1 MPASPP
7 RPKYDGSHPSSPVDA
22 KAFARSAGATG
33 ANTASAANK
42 NDNIN
47 GAFFL
52 LCPFQAHVCDIAR
65 IITPRSH
72 PFLPS
77 STMMA
82 LTLPLPHPP
91 GAALQPELDQED
103 SDPPASSPADIID
116 MDTFRQILDLDEDE
130 THEFSA
136 GMAYAYFDQA
146 ATTFTEMESAL
157 AVKDLAKLSS
167 LGHFLKGSSAALGV
181 AKVQASCE
189 RMQHYGQR
197 RDEEASAD
205 LTPEEALGKIDRLLV
220 QVKREYNDAEKWLRN
235 WYKDH
240 GVEPEMDLAVFS
252 AQDVELATSAIS
264 PELLVALMG
273 RVFNRFH
280 SQDRISLPHRTSIT
294 TDAYSVLFMPARI
307 DDFGTTIKTVS
318 VPGPNSGDGVQ
329 ATTLLLDE
337 ETGAVKA
344 IVNATSL
351 TALRNAA
358 GSVLATQLLGPSN
371 PRTLL
376 AFGAGQQIAA
386 HAKLFLRTM
395 SSLDRCIIVNRSSN
409 SRLASLRTALQSQ
422 FPNVDI
428 TTGDPSTLNLE
439 SVVSSADVICAATSS
454 TKPLFEAHWVKS
466 GTHINLVGSYTPAM
480 AEADVE
486 MIKRAG
492 KILVDSKEACLVE
505 AGEIIAANLA
515 TKDLVEIGEAVTS
528 NGKGIP
534 DIITAVKEAGD
545 VTIFKSVGIGLQDT
559 AITGAVVQMCSSMGL
574 GTKIPG
580 YY

>member
-1 MPASPP
+1 MPSSPL
-7 RPKYDGSHPSSPVDA
+7 RPKYDSNHPSSPSDA
-22 KAFARSAGATG
+22 KAFARSSGATS
-33 ANTASAANK
+33 ANIANAANK

-47 GAFFL
+47 GGAFFL
-52 LCPFQAHVCDIAR
+52 LCPFQAHVCDMLV
-65 IITPRSH
+65 SL
-72 PFLPS
+72 PFLPL
-77 STMMA
+77 STMAA
-82 LTLPLPHPP
+82 LTLPPLRPP
-91 GAALQPELDQED
+91 GAVLQQPELGQED

-130 THEFSA
+130 THEFSS

-146 ATTFTEMESAL
+146 ATTFTEMETAL
-157 AVKDLAKLSS
+157 AAKDLAKLSS

-205 LTPEEALGKIDRLLV
+205 LTPDEALDKIDRLLV

-235 WYKDH
+235 WYKEH

-252 AQDVELATSAIS
+252 AQDVELASSAIS
-264 PELLVALMG
+264 PELLVELMG
-273 RVFNRFH
+273 RVFDRFH

-318 VPGPNSGDGVQ
+318 VPGPNSSRDGVQ

-358 GSVLATQLLGPSN
+358 GSVLATRLLGPSN

-409 SRLASLRTALQSQ
+409 SRLASLRTTLQSQ

-428 TTGDPSTLNLE
+428 TTGDPTTLNLE
-439 SVVSSADVICAATSS
+439 SVVSSADVICTATSS

-480 AEADVE
+480 AEVDVE

-492 KILVDSKEACLVE
+492 KVLVDSKEACLVE
-505 AGEIIAANLA
+505 AGEILAANLT

-534 DIITAVKEAGD
+534 DITKAVKEAGD

-559 AITGAVVQMCSSMGL
+559 AITDAVVQMCSSMGL
-574 GTKIPG
+574 GTKISG
-580 YY
+580 YC